1 MKAIVM
7 TATGSPSVLELRD
20 VPDPELRSATDLKV
34 RVHAAG
40 VNPIDTKVR
49 QRGLFYPDACPA
61 ILGCDGAGTVVDKGE
76 AVNRFELG
84 DRVWFCNG
92 GLGGDPGNYAEY
104 TVVDQ
109 RWAAMM
115 PEHLDFHEA
124 AAAPLVLITA
134 WGALYD
140 RARLKPE
147 HTVLI
152 HAGAGGV
159 GHVAIQ
165 LAKIHGARVLTT
177 VSSPEKS
184 AMARSCGADEVIDY
198 RNADFVSDVLGLTSG
213 DGTDVVFD
221 TVGPEVFRRSI
232 DCTAHFGDLVTLL
245 DPGNVQLQEA
255 RMRNLRIGFELMLTP
270 MLRNLDRARDHH
282 VEILDRCGA
291 WIDEDRLHVH
301 VSEVLPLEQAAAAH
315 EAIESGHTAGKIVL
329 KIA

>member
-7 TATGSPSVLELRD
+7 TTAGPPSVLELRD
-20 VPDPELRSATDLKV
+20 VAEPELHTATDLKV
-34 RVHAAG
+34 RLQAAG

-49 QRGLFYPDACPA
+49 KRGLFFPDACPA
-61 ILGCDGAGTVVDKGE
+61 ILGCDGAGIVVEKGE
-76 AVNRFELG
+76 AVQRFEVG

-92 GLGGDPGNYAEY
+92 GLGGDPGNYAEF
-104 TVVDQ
+104 TVLDE
-109 RWAAMM
+109 RWAGLM

-140 RARLKPE
+140 RARLAAD

-165 LAKIHGARVLTT
+165 LAKIHGSRVMTT
-177 VSSPEKS
+177 VGTPEK
-184 AMARSCGADEVIDY
+184 AALARSCGADLVIDY
-198 RNADFVSDVLGLTSG
+198 RDADFVKVVNDVTEGVG
-213 DGTDVVFD
+213 AEVVFD

-232 DCTAHFGDLVTLL
+232 ECTAHFGDLVTLL
-245 DPGNVQLQEA
+245 DPGDVPLQEA

-270 MLRNLDRARDHH
+270 MLRSLDRARDHH

-291 WIDEDRLHVH
+291 WMDEDRLHVH
-301 VSEVLPLEQAAAAH
+301 VADVLPLEQAAAAH
-315 EAIESGHTAGKIVL
+315 EVVEAGHTAGKIVL
-329 KIA
+329 ATA

>member
-7 TATGSPSVLELRD
+7 TATGSPSVLEPRE
-20 VPDPELRSATDLKV
+20 VAEPELRAATDLKV
-34 RVHAAG
+34 RVQAAG

-49 QRGLFYPDACPA
+49 RRGLFYPHACPA
-61 ILGCDGAGTVVDKGE
+61 ILGCDGAGIVVDKGE
-76 AVNRFELG
+76 AVQRFELG

-92 GLGGDPGNYAEY
+92 GLGGDPGNYAEF
-104 TVVDQ
+104 TVLDQ
-109 RWAAMM
+109 RWAGLM
-115 PEHLDFHEA
+115 PEQLDFHEA

-140 RARLKPE
+140 RARLMPD

-177 VSSPEKS
+177 VSTPEKN
-184 AMARSCGADEVIDY
+184 ALARSCGADLVIDY
-198 RNADFVSDVLGLTSG
+198 RDADFVNAVNDFTSG
-213 DGTDVVFD
+213 AGVDVVFD
-221 TVGPEVFRRSI
+221 TVGPEVFKRSI

-245 DPGNVQLQEA
+245 DPGDVPLQEA

-270 MLRNLDRARDHH
+270 MLRHLDRARDHH

-291 WIDEDRLHVH
+291 WMDEDRLHIH

-315 EAIESGHTAGKIVL
+315 EVIESGHTAGKIVL
-329 KIA
+329 AIA